1 MKEKLKTMKLKNY
14 LYTIK
19 QDVAIFA
26 LPRAFIFK
34 AFPALYKILVCLLM
48 YWIYCLEKTFT
59 IKI

>member
-34 AFPALYKILVCLLM
+34 AFPALYKIFVC
-48 YWIYCLEKTFT
+48 
-59 IKI
+59 